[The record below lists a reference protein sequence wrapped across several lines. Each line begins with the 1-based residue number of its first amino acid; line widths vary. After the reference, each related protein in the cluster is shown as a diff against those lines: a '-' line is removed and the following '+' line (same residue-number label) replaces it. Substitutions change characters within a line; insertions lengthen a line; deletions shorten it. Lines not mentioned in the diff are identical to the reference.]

1 MEKRVQIELGGR
13 TLILETGRLAK
24 QANGS
29 VMARYGD
36 TAVLCT
42 VTASAEPKPLDFFPL
57 TVNYEERMYAVGK
70 IPGGF
75 NKREGRPSQKA
86 ILSSRLTDRTIRPLF
101 AEGFRNDVQVLDLVM
116 SVDQECSP
124 EITAMIG
131 TSAALA
137 ISDVPFNGPIGGVIV
152 GRVNNEFIINPTTEQ
167 SAVSDLYVVVG
178 GTKDAIMMVEAE
190 AHEVTE
196 EVMLEAIMFG
206 HEAVKKIVAAIEQF
220 VAEVGKPKMEVKLQ
234 AIDPE
239 VNAAVRAY
247 AETRLI
253 EALKIKD
260 KLERQDAIDAI
271 NAETAEH
278 FSSEYAETPKKTAD
292 LHEALH
298 DIIKDE
304 VRRLITVDKIRPDGR
319 ALDEI
324 RPIECDINLLPRT
337 HGSALFTR
345 GQTQALSVCTLGALG
360 DVQKVDGLD
369 LEDSRRFMHH
379 YNFPPFSVGEARP
392 LRPPGRREIGH
403 GALGER
409 ALGMVIP
416 SEVDFPYAI
425 RLVSEVLESNGSSS
439 QASICASTM
448 ALMAA
453 GVPIV
458 APVAGVAMGLIKEGD
473 YFSILTDIQGLED
486 HLGDMD
492 FKVAGTAK
500 GVTAIQMD
508 IKINGIDRAIL
519 DQALAQAKD
528 GRMFI
533 LNKMLQCIKEPNKEL
548 SQYAPKIIS
557 MNIHPDKIR
566 DVIGAGGKII
576 NKIIEETGVKIDI
589 EQDGR
594 VFIASSNAEMIEK
607 ARAIIEGIVRELIVG
622 EVYLGTVK
630 RVEKFGAFVEVLP
643 GKEGLVHVSQLS
655 SERVAN
661 VSDVVSVGDKITVK
675 VTEID
680 AQGRVN
686 LSRKAV
692 LTP

>member
-1 MEKRVQIELGGR
+1 
-13 TLILETGRLAK
+13 
-24 QANGS
+24 
-29 VMARYGD
+29 
-36 TAVLCT
+36 
-42 VTASAEPKPLDFFPL
+42 
-57 TVNYEERMYAVGK
+57 
-70 IPGGF
+70 
-75 NKREGRPSQKA
+75 
-86 ILSSRLTDRTIRPLF
+86 
-101 AEGFRNDVQVLDLVM
+101 
-116 SVDQECSP
+116 
-124 EITAMIG
+124 
-131 TSAALA
+131 
-137 ISDVPFNGPIGGVIV
+137 
-152 GRVNNEFIINPTTEQ
+152 
-167 SAVSDLYVVVG
+167 
-178 GTKDAIMMVEAE
+178 
-190 AHEVTE
+190 
-196 EVMLEAIMFG
+196 
-206 HEAVKKIVAAIEQF
+206 
-220 VAEVGKPKMEVKLQ
+220 
-234 AIDPE
+234 
-239 VNAAVRAY
+239 
-247 AETRLI
+247 
-253 EALKIKD
+253 
-260 KLERQDAIDAI
+260 
-271 NAETAEH
+271 
-278 FSSEYAETPKKTAD
+278 
-292 LHEALH
+292 
-298 DIIKDE
+298 
-304 VRRLITVDKIRPDGR
+304 
-319 ALDEI
+319 
-324 RPIECDINLLPRT
+324 
-337 HGSALFTR
+337 
-345 GQTQALSVCTLGALG
+345 
-360 DVQKVDGLD
+360 
-369 LEDSRRFMHH
+369 
-379 YNFPPFSVGEARP
+379 
-392 LRPPGRREIGH
+392 
-403 GALGER
+403 
-409 ALGMVIP
+409 MVIP

-448 ALMAA
+448 AMMDA
-453 GVPIV
+453 GVPIT

-473 YFSILTDIQGLED
+473 FFSILTDIQGLED

-519 DQALAQAKD
+519 NDALAQARD

-533 LNKMLQCIKEPNKEL
+533 LNKMLARIKEPKKEL

-607 ARAIIEGIVRELIVG
+607 ARLIIEGIVRELIVG

-692 LTP
+692 LVP

>member
-1 MEKRVQIELGGR
+1 MEKRIQIEVGGR

-42 VTASAEPKPLDFFPL
+42 VTSSTEPKPLDFFPL

-101 AEGFRNDVQVLDLVM
+101 AEGFRNDIQIVDIVM

-124 EITAMIG
+124 EMTAMIG

-137 ISDVPFNGPIGGVIV
+137 ISDVPFNGPVAGVIV
-152 GRVNNEFIINPTTEQ
+152 GRINGEFIINPSVEQNEKTEI
-167 SAVSDLYVVVG
+167 YVVVA

-220 VAEVGKPKMEVKLQ
+220 VAEVGKPKMIVKLQ
-234 AIDPE
+234 VIDPE
-239 VNAAVRAY
+239 VNADVRGY
-247 AETRLI
+247 AEARLI
-253 EALKIKD
+253 DALKIKE
-260 KLERQDAIDAI
+260 KLEREEAIDAI
-271 NAETAEH
+271 NAETAAH
-278 FSSEYAETPKKTAD
+278 FSSAYAETPKKIAD

-324 RPIECDINLLPRT
+324 RPIDCDISILPRV
-337 HGSALFTR
+337 HGSGLFTR
-345 GQTQALSVCTLGALG
+345 GQTQALSICTLGALG
-360 DVQKVDGLD
+360 DVQRVDGLD
-369 LEDSRRFMHH
+369 LEESKRFMHH

-448 ALMAA
+448 AMMDA
-453 GVPIV
+453 GVPIT

-473 YFSILTDIQGLED
+473 FFSILTDIQGLED

-500 GVTAIQMD
+500 GITAIQMD

-519 DQALAQAKD
+519 DEALAQAKA
-528 GRMFI
+528 GRLFI
-533 LNKMLQCIKEPNKEL
+533 LNKMLQRISEPKKEL

-607 ARAIIEGIVRELIVG
+607 ARLIIEGIVRELIVG

-655 SERVAN
+655 SERVVN